1 MTTSTINGAQMLS
14 LSQAS
19 AQLGVSIRTLRRRIA
34 TGDLPAYRSGRR
46 ILRVRS
52 TDLDRIFRR
61 VPTRGM

>member
-61 VPTRGM
+61 VPTRGF

>member
-1 MTTSTINGAQMLS
+1 MTASTINGAQMLS

-52 TDLDRIFRR
+52 ADLDRIFRR

>member
-1 MTTSTINGAQMLS
+1 MTASTMNGAQMLS

-61 VPTRGM
+61 VPTGGM

>member
-1 MTTSTINGAQMLS
+1 MTASTMNGAQMLS

>member
-1 MTTSTINGAQMLS
+1 MTAGTINGAQMLS

-61 VPTRGM
+61 VPTRGI

>member
-1 MTTSTINGAQMLS
+1 MTASTINGAQMLS